1 MQKMVE
7 VHDTEGR
14 PPSPTSIGLGASH
27 ELFRLWMMAC
37 PASSTAMQN
46 RTDGHDT
53 EDTVWPGSA
62 AMGADQPP
70 EAKAAPGTATR
81 AEPTTMAAASTS
93 RAPGAR
99 RAPARAEGLVPLFES
114 NMPLPPPHGAPSP
127 ASTWENGTGP
137 GCRMP
142 GATPGAIHQGFCA
155 AGAPPPA
162 QSQSLRRNTM

>member
-62 AMGADQPP
+62 AVGADQPP
-70 EAKAAPGTATR
+70 EAKAAPPGTVART
-81 AEPTTMAAASTS
+81 EPATMAAASTR
-93 RAPGAR
+93 RAPEAR
-99 RAPARAEGLVPLFES
+99 RAPARPEGLVPLFES
-114 NMPLPPPHGAPSP
+114 NMANPPPHGV
-127 ASTWENGTGP
+127 
-137 GCRMP
+137 
-142 GATPGAIHQGFCA
+142 
-155 AGAPPPA
+155 
-162 QSQSLRRNTM
+162 